1 MERKT
6 PKEKKNHLLVD
17 RSVDLGR
24 DLLGLLH
31 RRVRRVGGGVLGLAG
46 VVSRD
51 VQGLG
56 GGLGGLFLKKKKRQR
71 EREGEFFFF

>member
-6 PKEKKNHLLVD
+6 PKEKKNYLLVD

-24 DLLGLLH
+24 DLLGLLR
-31 RRVRRVGGGVLGLAG
+31 RRVRRVGGVLGLAG

>member
-1 MERKT
+1 M
-6 PKEKKNHLLVD
+6 D

-24 DLLGLLH
+24 DLLGLLR
-31 RRVRRVGGGVLGLAG
+31 RRVRRVGGGVLGLAS

-71 EREGEFFFF
+71 ERGGEFFFF

>member
-6 PKEKKNHLLVD
+6 PKEKKNYLLVD

-24 DLLGLLH
+24 DLLGLLR

-51 VQGLG
+51 VQSLG

-71 EREGEFFFF
+71 EREGEFLFF